1 MLIQA
6 PIKRGMLITL
16 TKEYIIKEREFLGT
30 NSNVQQGPRPYLVVQ
45 NNLGNMYSSTLT
57 VVPIT
62 QELKKPT
69 QATHSTISCLKSCS
83 MTLCEMIKTIDCH
96 DIKSVIGMLS
106 QEEMEKVDQCLAIQL
121 GLQTKDEEDVS
132 DGQLNQ
138 QRTCSVNL

>member
-30 NSNVQQGPRPYLVVQ
+30 DSNVQQGPRPYLVVQ

-69 QATHSTISCLKSCS
+69 QATHSTISCFKKL
-83 MTLCEMIKTIDCH
+83 LH
-96 DIKSVIGMLS
+96 DFM
-106 QEEMEKVDQCLAIQL
+106 
-121 GLQTKDEEDVS
+121 
-132 DGQLNQ
+132 
-138 QRTCSVNL
+138 